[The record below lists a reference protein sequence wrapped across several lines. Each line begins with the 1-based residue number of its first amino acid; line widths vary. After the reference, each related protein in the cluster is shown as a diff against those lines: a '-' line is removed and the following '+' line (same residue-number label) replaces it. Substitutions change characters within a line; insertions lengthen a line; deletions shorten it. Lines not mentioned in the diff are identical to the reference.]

1 MHASQIH
8 CPGCGR
14 ARPADGRFAL
24 GRTLVCAC
32 GARVG
37 RPARVEWRQGGAPR
51 FFADSMLAG
60 LARWLRVLGYDAA
73 HEAAIDDAELVRRAA
88 EERRLVLT
96 RDRGL
101 AEGWW
106 TDGVLLLRGGRP
118 LEQLREVAE
127 ATGIGPAA
135 PFSRCTRCNLPLGD
149 PPADAVEAR
158 VPEEV
163 RAGGRPLRGCAGCG
177 RVYWEGSHTE
187 RMRRAVERA
196 LGGG

>member
-1 MHASQIH
+1 MHATEIH

-14 ARPADGRFAL
+14 TYSAADRFAL
-24 GRTLVCAC
+24 GRTRVCAC
-32 GARVG
+32 GTRVG
-37 RPARVEWRQGGAPR
+37 LPAHVEWKDGDAPR

-73 HEAAIDDAELVRRAA
+73 HEAAVDDAELVRRAA

-101 AEGWW
+101 AEEWW
-106 TDGVLLLRGGRP
+106 TDGVLLLRAERP
-118 LEQLREVAE
+118 LEQLREVAD

-149 PPADAVEAR
+149 PPAGAMEAR

-163 RAGGRPLRGCAGCG
+163 RAGNRPLRGCAGCG

-187 RMRRAVERA
+187 RMRRAVEGA

>member
-1 MHASQIH
+1 MHASEIP

-14 ARPADGRFAL
+14 AYSDGGRFAL
-24 GRTLVCAC
+24 GRTRVCAC

-37 RPARVEWRQGGAPR
+37 RRATVEWRAGEAPR

-60 LARWLRVLGYDAA
+60 LARWLRVLGFDAA
-73 HEAAIDDAELVRRAA
+73 HEDTIDDAELVRRGA

-106 TDGVLLLRGGRP
+106 TDGVVLLRSDDP

-127 ATGIGPAA
+127 AAGIGAA
-135 PFSRCTRCNLPLGD
+135 AMFSRCTRCNLPLGEA
-149 PPADAVEAR
+149 PAGAVEER

-163 RAGGRPLRGCAGCG
+163 RADGRPLRGCAGCG
-177 RVYWEGSHTE
+177 RVYWEGSHTD